1 MSIENNAENIEDDP
15 IMDFP
20 CTIVRIEGDKDISF
34 SWEDNGLERYPSDRA
49 FAIQEGMS
57 ENSSP
62 YLFQLVNKDSKGS
75 RANRE
80 LWNIR
85 LYDPRVYSVLINV
98 GLEIVNKVNNISPNE
113 DKEIPISVL
122 CNEVIINDKAYVL
135 TYMSSD
141 VCIAGISMRDNY
153 LKRIKERAEERR
165 RKKHLF

>member
-1 MSIENNAENIEDDP
+1 MSIENNAENIEDNP

-57 ENSSP
+57 ENSSL
-62 YLFQLVNKDSKGS
+62 YLFQLADKDSKGS

-85 LYDPRVYSVLINV
+85 LYDPKVYSVLINA
-98 GLEIVNKVNNISPNE
+98 GLEIVNKVNNIFPT
-113 DKEIPISVL
+113 KEIPISVL
-122 CNEVIINDKAYVL
+122 CNEVIINDKAYVI
-135 TYMSSD
+135 TYMSPD
-141 VCIAGISMRDNY
+141 ICIAGISMRDNY
-153 LKRIKERAEERR
+153 AKRIKERAEEKRR
-165 RKKHLF
+165 RYLF